1 MFMLLGFI
9 FIGLGVYMF
18 VDPSLSLLNQFPT
31 LPFST
36 MWPPLVF
43 GGGLVFLSVLGCCGA
58 GSISDE
64 KGRGCKFGIVTYMII
79 CVILFIAQTGV
90 LIWILSMMGVI
101 DVSKVGISNNEQDA
115 FAQQVEKTVT
125 DFVKLDDDNMEAWYK
140 VEGYLNC
147 CGYSSSNTT
156 KDDLAKNCPDEVP
169 RPASPCE
176 PAIFDFLES
185 TGVKGI
191 GVTAAVMAIQLVAI
205 TSACCL
211 MFHKPNKQQKE
222 AQKLDDNLNPYYG

>member
-9 FIGLGVYMF
+9 FIGLGVYMY

-101 DVSKVGISNNEQDA
+101 DVSKVGIDNNEQDA
-115 FAQQVEKTVT
+115 FAKQVEKTVT
-125 DFVKLDDDNMEAWYK
+125 DFVESDDDNMQAWVK
-140 VEGYLNC
+140 VEGYLKC
-147 CGYSSSNTT
+147 CGYSNNT
-156 KDDLAKNCPDEVP
+156 DSLSANCPATDP
-169 RPASPCE
+169 SSAPPCE

-211 MFHKPNKQQKE
+211 MFHKPNKQNKE